1 MYFSVRKSIKI
12 ANKTYIPC
20 VCYQLP
26 NVLVPT
32 VEMLVRAEK
41 AYIYKEPVSFMNGK
55 VLVKETKAKA
65 KKTAR
70 KEASKAK
77 AENVEEPKA
86 ENVEEPK
93 AEENEVITEK
103 EVDEL
108 TESF

>member
-32 VEMLVRAEK
+32 VEMLVHADK

-55 VLVKETKAKA
+55 VLVKETKTKA

-70 KEASKAK
+70 KEASK
-77 AENVEEPKA
+77 VKA

>member
-1 MYFSVRKSIKI
+1 MYFSVRKTLKI

-32 VEMLVRAEK
+32 IEMLVRADK

-55 VLVKETKAKA
+55 VLVKETKTKA

-86 ENVEEPK
+86 E
-93 AEENEVITEK
+93 ENEVLTEK
-103 EVDEL
+103 EVDVL

>member
-32 VEMLVRAEK
+32 VEMLVRADK

-55 VLVKETKAKA
+55 VLVKETKTKA

-70 KEASKAK
+70 KEASK
-77 AENVEEPKA
+77 VKA

>member
-1 MYFSVRKSIKI
+1 MYFSVRKNIKI
-12 ANKTYIPC
+12 ADKTYIPC

-32 VEMLVRAEK
+32 VEMLVRADK

-86 ENVEEPK
+86 E
-93 AEENEVITEK
+93 ENEVITEK

>member
-1 MYFSVRKSIKI
+1 MYFSVRKTLKI

-32 VEMLVRAEK
+32 IEMLVRADK

-55 VLVKETKAKA
+55 VLVKETKTKA

-86 ENVEEPK
+86 E
-93 AEENEVITEK
+93 ENEVLTEK

>member
-12 ANKTYIPC
+12 ANKIYIPC

-32 VEMLVRAEK
+32 VEMLVRADK

-70 KEASKAK
+70 KEVSK
-77 AENVEEPKA
+77 VKA

>member
-1 MYFSVRKSIKI
+1 MYFSVRKTLKI

-26 NVLVPT
+26 NALVPT
-32 VEMLVRAEK
+32 IEMLVRADK

-55 VLVKETKAKA
+55 VLVKETKTKA

-86 ENVEEPK
+86 E
-93 AEENEVITEK
+93 ENEVLTEK

>member
-1 MYFSVRKSIKI
+1 MYFSVRKNIKI

-32 VEMLVRAEK
+32 VEMLVRADK

-77 AENVEEPKA
+77 V

-93 AEENEVITEK
+93 AEENEVIPEK
-103 EVDEL
+103 EADEL
-108 TESF
+108 MESF